1 MTKYE
6 VYYSSPFKKSL
17 KKINKQGKDLDKLFT
32 VIEKLANN
40 EELEAKYK
48 NHKLKDDKYY
58 TNCFECHIE
67 PDWLLVYRYDE
78 SKLILVLVNTGSHS
92 EVLNK

>member
-6 VYYSSPFKKSL
+6 VYYSSQFKKSL
-17 KKINKQGKDLDKLFT
+17 KRISKQGKDLDKLFT
-32 VIEKLANN
+32 MIERLANKEDL
-40 EELEAKYK
+40 EEKYK

-58 TNCFECHIE
+58 VNCFECHIT

-78 SKLILVLVNTGSHS
+78 NKLILVLVNTGSHS
-92 EVLNK
+92 EVLNM